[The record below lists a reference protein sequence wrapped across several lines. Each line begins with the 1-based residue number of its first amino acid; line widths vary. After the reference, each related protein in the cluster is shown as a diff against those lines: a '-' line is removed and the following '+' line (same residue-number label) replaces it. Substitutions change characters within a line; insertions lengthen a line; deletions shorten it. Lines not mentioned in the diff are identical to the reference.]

1 MIVPAYL
8 EKGDLIGL
16 ITPSGKI
23 DTSVVIQAESILKSM
38 EFNSIRGQHIT
49 DSFHQFGST
58 DINRAT
64 DFNNMLNNPQVK
76 AIWCTRGGYGA
87 LRLLDLIDFSLFKK
101 NPKWLIGFSDITVF
115 HSVIQ
120 NNLKF
125 LSIHG
130 DMPINLI
137 GKHPGTNNFSSLL
150 NLLRGDLPE
159 YHLKANENNVLGS
172 SRGILIGGNLSLL
185 SILAGSKYDFN
196 PKGKILF
203 IEDRGEYL
211 YHIDRMLQGL
221 KIAGKLKELS
231 GMIIGDFTEMRDS
244 DPPFGSS
251 VYEIISDL
259 TKEYDFP
266 VLFNFPAGH
275 ALINE
280 PLLLGA
286 TIDLNVQKKSVSIKY
301 IL

>member
-1 MIVPAYL
+1 MIIPAYL

-23 DTSVVIQAESILKSM
+23 DPSVLMQAESFIKSM
-38 EFNSIRGQHIT
+38 GFNSIRGQHVT

-58 DINRAT
+58 DINRAS
-64 DFNNMLNNPQVK
+64 DFNSMLKNPKVK

-87 LRLLDLIDFSLFKK
+87 LRLLELIDFSLFKK

-115 HSVIQ
+115 HSVMQ

-125 LSIHG
+125 VSIHG
-130 DMPINLI
+130 AMPINLI
-137 GKHPGTNNFSSLL
+137 GKEPGTNNFSSLV
-150 NLLRGDLPE
+150 NLLCGKSPE
-159 YHLKANENNVLGS
+159 YHLKPSSHNIVGS
-172 SRGILIGGNLSLL
+172 SRGTLIGGNLSLL
-185 SILAGSKYDFN
+185 SIMAGSKYDFN

-221 KIAGKLKELS
+221 KIAGKLKGLS
-231 GMIIGDFTEMRDS
+231 GMIIGDFTEIRDS
-244 DPPFGSS
+244 EPSFGFSI
-251 VYEIISDL
+251 YEIIVDL
-259 TKEYDFP
+259 VKEYNFP

-275 ALINE
+275 NLINE

-286 TIDLNVQKKSVSIKY
+286 TIDLNIQKEFISLKY